1 MSYIRQSCCD
11 LWLTFDGQGVA
22 RTLPPT
28 YAPCPMQD
36 AALSSANVTFLI
48 RNYRSHPDII
58 DLPNKL
64 FYNGRLLACADPV
77 VSNK

>member
-1 MSYIRQSCCD
+1 
-11 LWLTFDGQGVA
+11 
-22 RTLPPT
+22 
-28 YAPCPMQD
+28 MQD

-77 VSNK
+77 VSNR